1 MKYDKE
7 VVFAAEYIRTIAQG
21 KPIESEIEVSFNRD
35 GKEATFGTFDAYS
48 DGHLFDLKTG
58 REKRYYLPQM
68 AVYVAAI
75 CQRDGID
82 QIEVHLIYSALN
94 KVDKFTLTREEA
106 EAVTHRIM
114 DAVNNPTRQPSPCEY
129 CAWCAHKGSCTALNE
144 TALAVSKSELI
155 AGVDISTITDP
166 ETMGKFREVADMVE
180 VWAKEVKSHCS
191 GFSEIGGY
199 MKVSRKG
206 KKVITDITGAL
217 IHSGL
222 PSEKFIK
229 ACTISY
235 PKLLKQFAA
244 HTECSDS
251 KEADKK
257 LSELVSSVTTIGR
270 PVEYWR
276 KEK

>member
-7 VVFAAEYIRTIAQG
+7 AVYAADYIRAIAQG
-21 KPIESEIEVSFNRD
+21 KKVESEVEVSFMRD
-35 GKEATFGTFDAYS
+35 GEEATFGTFDAYCE
-48 DGHLFDLKTG
+48 GHLFDLKTG

-82 QIEVHLIYSALN
+82 KIEVHLIYSALN

-106 EAVTHRIM
+106 ETITHKIM
-114 DAVNNPTRQPSPCEY
+114 DSVDDPTRSPKLCEY
-129 CAWCAHKGSCTALNE
+129 CSWCSRKGSCTALNE
-144 TALAVSKSELI
+144 TALAVSSSDLI
-155 AGVDISTITDP
+155 SGVDISTITDP
-166 ETMGKFREVADMVE
+166 ETMGKFREVADAVE

-191 GFSEIGGY
+191 EFKQIGGY
-199 MKVSRKG
+199 SKVSRKG
-206 KKVITDITGAL
+206 KTIVSDITGAL

-222 PSEKFIK
+222 PAEQFIK

-244 HTECSDS
+244 HIGCSDT

-257 LSELVSSVTTIGR
+257 LTELVSSVTTTGR
-270 PVEYWR
+270 SVEYWR
-276 KEK
+276 KDR